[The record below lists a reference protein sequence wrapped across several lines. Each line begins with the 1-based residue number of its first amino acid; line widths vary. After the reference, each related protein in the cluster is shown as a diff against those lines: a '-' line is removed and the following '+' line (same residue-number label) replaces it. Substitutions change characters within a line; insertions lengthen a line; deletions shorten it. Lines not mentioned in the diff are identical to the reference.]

1 MTKMACLAWNNMKKL
16 EILFWGVVVL
26 VAVIIIN
33 HITAESDAVREKK
46 FDNCM
51 NIVKEE
57 NMAHDYQVEFLT
69 SCMNK

>member
-1 MTKMACLAWNNMKKL
+1 MKKL
-16 EILFWGVVVL
+16 EILIVCVL
-26 VAVIIIN
+26 VLVGVIIIN
-33 HITAESDAVREKK
+33 HYTAKSDAIREKK